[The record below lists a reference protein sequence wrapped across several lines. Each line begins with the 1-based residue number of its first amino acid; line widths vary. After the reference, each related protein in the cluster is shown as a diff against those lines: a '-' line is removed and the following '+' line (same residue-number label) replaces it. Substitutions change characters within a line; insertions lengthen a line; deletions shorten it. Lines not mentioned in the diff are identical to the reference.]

1 MVRTAFVSAAAAA
14 AFAFTATPSSAV
26 TVVASNCFDLGAAAP
41 SNYCELNIPP
51 PPVITDQATAD
62 FAAAAYNAFALVNGF
77 TKQGIALNLLPF
89 VWNDG
94 GPNPGFPGTVTGSG
108 TSGTWSVN
116 GFIIDYIAVKAGQA
130 TFLYH
135 VGGVSS
141 GNWFTGNSRQDM
153 SNIRFFG
160 TEAVIPEP
168 ATWAM
173 LILGFG
179 LVGASLRR
187 RKGTTHVAA

>member
-1 MVRTAFVSAAAAA
+1 MIRTTFVSAAAVA
-14 AFAFTATPSSAV
+14 AFAFTATAASAV
-26 TVVASNCFDLGAAAP
+26 TVVGSNCFDLAL
-41 SNYCELNIPP
+41 SYCELDIPP
-51 PPVITDQATAD
+51 PPVIQTQATAD
-62 FAAAAYNAFALVNGF
+62 AAAAAYNVFAAANDF
-77 TKQGIALNLLPF
+77 SKQNIVLTLLDF
-89 VWNDG
+89 IWEDG
-94 GPNPGFPGTVTGSG
+94 GANPGFPGTVTGSG
-108 TSGTWSVN
+108 TTGTWSVT
-116 GFIIDYIAVKAGQA
+116 GFIIDYIAVKAGTA

-141 GNWFTGNSRQDM
+141 GDWFTGNSSQDM

-160 TEAVIPEP
+160 SEAVIPEP

-187 RKGTTHVAA
+187 RKGSVHVTA